1 MVKTHSVISL
11 ATIQN
16 TFRPHLSYVGALVP
30 FANEQRLCST
40 STEKSVNDPRGDPNQ
55 IPLEVTS
62 IHMKR
67 NHARYQSACSPVTFD
82 VGWQVARCDLFRNL
96 ASICRGSR
104 WGFEHLKLLTPNNTQ
119 SPLANRC
126 RLPMYLRNTVSLLH
140 GLEFLLPCLFSKG
153 YTTEIC
159 WVKTFTLRKVSFSN
173 TIHLVSKW
181 KTKQLF
187 VTNLWVSQLV
197 FSLWKFLA
205 VLNCERDRLHR
216 ASGVFCCV
224 ESEFSSMKTVGSDE

>member
-11 ATIQN
+11 GTIQN
-16 TFRPHLSYVGALVP
+16 TFRPHLSYVGASVP
-30 FANEQRLCST
+30 FANAQRLRST

-55 IPLEVTS
+55 IPLVTS

-67 NHARYQSACSPVTFD
+67 NHAISVCKPAFD

-96 ASICRGSR
+96 ASISRGSR

-140 GLEFLLPCLFSKG
+140 GLEFLLLCLFSKG

-187 VTNLWVSQLV
+187 VTNL
-197 FSLWKFLA
+197 
-205 VLNCERDRLHR
+205 
-216 ASGVFCCV
+216 
-224 ESEFSSMKTVGSDE
+224 